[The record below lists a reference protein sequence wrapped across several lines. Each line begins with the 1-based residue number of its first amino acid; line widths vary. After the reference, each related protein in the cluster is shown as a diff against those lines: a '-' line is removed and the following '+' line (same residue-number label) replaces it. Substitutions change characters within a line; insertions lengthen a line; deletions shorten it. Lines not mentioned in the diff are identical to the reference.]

1 MRGEKRQIHVHVKRK
16 EGERRNG
23 GEEEEGEEE
32 EEEEEE
38 EIEEEEEEERN
49 EAETSNMHEK
59 ATRFQQHFVLLCTQR
74 CSSYCAWLRGV
85 AGVESPA
92 GASERQWGWRVH
104 QGLDPSHHLTIPA
117 ERKQCTENIILQ
129 LCHCIPS
136 RVSLNLVNPPCLK
149 TRPH

>member
-59 ATRFQQHFVLLCTQR
+59 ATRFQHFVLLCTQR